1 MPPLTRNS
9 VALVTASSA
18 GLGAATAKALA
29 ATGVRVI
36 INYNSNQSK
45 ADTVLSDLSSVQP
58 SSEADA
64 KPRFHAIRADCSQRS
79 SLISLVEESVKVM
92 GRLDLVVSN
101 HGWTKIRDFANL
113 DDNMEESDWDLC
125 YNMNVKSHL
134 WLFHAARKYLE
145 ESEGSFVTTASVAG
159 VIPGGSS
166 MVCGSIR
173 NRPRFRDFRFNM
185 FNVDLYRRILLRK
198 LLKFTL

>member
-1 MPPLTRNS
+1 M
-9 VALVTASSA
+9 
-18 GLGAATAKALA
+18 
-29 ATGVRVI
+29 
-36 INYNSNQSK
+36 
-45 ADTVLSDLSSVQP
+45 
-58 SSEADA
+58 
-64 KPRFHAIRADCSQRS
+64 
-79 SLISLVEESVKVM
+79 KVM